1 MTTGK
6 RRRAATRPEPQ
17 MFGHPRGLTYLF
29 TTEMAERFSYYG
41 MRAILVLYLTNVL
54 LLHPTVDGVIGYS
67 SMKWFF
73 ETVFNGG
80 HPLDVQ
86 PLSSIIYGCYTAFV
100 YLTPFFGGMIADR
113 WIGWEGDTV

>member
-1 MTTGK
+1 MASDQGG
-6 RRRAATRPEPQ
+6 AVVRPQ
-17 MFGHPRGLTYLF
+17 AQLLAHTRGLTFLF

-54 LLHPTVDGVIGYS
+54 LLHPTVDGVVGYS
-67 SMKWFF
+67 GMKWFF

-100 YLTPFFGGMIADR
+100 YPPPVFC
-113 WIGWEGDTV
+113 